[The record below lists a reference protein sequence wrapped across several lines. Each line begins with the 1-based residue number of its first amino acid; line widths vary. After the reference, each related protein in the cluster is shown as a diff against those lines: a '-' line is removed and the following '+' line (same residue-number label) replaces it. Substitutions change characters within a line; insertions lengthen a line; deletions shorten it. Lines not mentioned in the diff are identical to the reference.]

1 MTREGE
7 VIQFTVQTQERVQA
21 VNITERV
28 AQSLPADAKGV
39 CMVWCPHTTLAL
51 IIGEDEKALMQDYAR
66 AVQNLLADCGPFGH
80 VVNGCAN
87 AEAHII
93 SALSG
98 CSVHVPVE
106 NGKLVLGRCQ
116 SILLLEL
123 DGPRER
129 TVQVLMN
136 G

>member
-1 MTREGE
+1 MY
-7 VIQFTVQTQERVQA
+7 QFTVETKERVQV

-28 AQSLPADAKGV
+28 TQSLPPDASGV
-39 CMVWCPHTTLAL
+39 CMVYCPHTTLAL
-51 IIGEDEKALMQDYAR
+51 LIGEDETALMQDYAR
-66 AVQNLLADCGPFGH
+66 AAQNLLVGCGPFGH
-80 VVNGCAN
+80 VVNNCAN

-98 CSVHVPVE
+98 CSVHVPME
-106 NGKLVLGRCQ
+106 NGQLMLGRCQ

-129 TVQVLMN
+129 TVQVLL
-136 G
+136 GA

>member
-1 MTREGE
+1 MAKEGK
-7 VIQFTVQTQERVQA
+7 VLQFTVESQERVEV

-28 AQSLPADAKGV
+28 AQCLPADAKGI
-39 CMVWCPHTTLAL
+39 CMVYCPHTTMAL
-51 IIGEDEKALMQDYAR
+51 LIGEDEKALMQDYAR
-66 AVQNLLADCGPFGH
+66 AVQKLLAGCGPFGH
-80 VVNGCAN
+80 IVNGCAN

-106 NGKLVLGRCQ
+106 NGQLLLGRCQ

-123 DGPRER
+123 DGPRKR
-129 TVQVLMN
+129 TVQVLLN